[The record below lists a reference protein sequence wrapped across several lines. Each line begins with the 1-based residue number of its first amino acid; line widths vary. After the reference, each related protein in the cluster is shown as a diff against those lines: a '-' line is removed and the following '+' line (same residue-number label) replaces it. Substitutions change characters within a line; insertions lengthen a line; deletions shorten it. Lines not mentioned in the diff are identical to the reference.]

1 MGFWFRYCIHFT
13 SNIQWSDR
21 FINNDD
27 MLIFAGISIE
37 RDDDLGEDSSI
48 GPLFL
53 GLELAPSNVRY
64 VPTTFSQELLTE
76 ADYGAIIGMT
86 LTVMSVI
93 LVLLIAVIRNS
104 ILSFFRISWKIISF
118 DDNFKVSLVVY
129 SKIIRRR
136 TTSIHLGNDV
146 YRTTIDGQ
154 EQLVPLQKY
163 QIDSF
168 QSFAVEENHKLAHLI
183 QTVWL

>member
-1 MGFWFRYCIHFT
+1 MDKVDTWWDFD
-13 SNIQWSDR
+13 S
-21 FINNDD
+21 
-27 MLIFAGISIE
+27 GISIE

-53 GLELAPSNVRY
+53 GQELAPSNVRY
-64 VPTTFSQELLTE
+64 VPTTFSQELLAE

-93 LVLLIAVIRNS
+93 LVLLIAV
-104 ILSFFRISWKIISF
+104 
-118 DDNFKVSLVVY
+118 SLVVY

-136 TTSIHLGNDV
+136 TTSIRLGNDV

-183 QTVWL
+183 QTV

>member
-1 MGFWFRYCIHFT
+1 MDKVDTWWDFD
-13 SNIQWSDR
+13 S
-21 FINNDD
+21 
-27 MLIFAGISIE
+27 GISIE

-64 VPTTFSQELLTE
+64 VPTTFSQELLAE

-93 LVLLIAVIRNS
+93 LVLLIA
-104 ILSFFRISWKIISF
+104 
-118 DDNFKVSLVVY
+118 VSLVVY

-183 QTVWL
+183 QTV

>member
-1 MGFWFRYCIHFT
+1 MDKVDTWWDFD
-13 SNIQWSDR
+13 S
-21 FINNDD
+21 
-27 MLIFAGISIE
+27 GISIE

-64 VPTTFSQELLTE
+64 VPTTFSQELLAE

-93 LVLLIAVIRNS
+93 LVLLIAV
-104 ILSFFRISWKIISF
+104 
-118 DDNFKVSLVVY
+118 SLVVY

-136 TTSIHLGNDV
+136 TTSIRLGNDV

-183 QTVWL
+183 QTV

>member
-1 MGFWFRYCIHFT
+1 MDKVDTWWDFD
-13 SNIQWSDR
+13 S
-21 FINNDD
+21 
-27 MLIFAGISIE
+27 GISIE

-53 GLELAPSNVRY
+53 GLELAPLNVRY
-64 VPTTFSQELLTE
+64 VPTTFSQELLAE

-93 LVLLIAVIRNS
+93 LVLLIA
-104 ILSFFRISWKIISF
+104 
-118 DDNFKVSLVVY
+118 VSLVVY

-183 QTVWL
+183 QTV

>member
-1 MGFWFRYCIHFT
+1 MGYQRRVHGGISYSSTCTRSAIAT
-13 SNIQWSDR
+13 KSDSIMDKVDTWWD
-21 FINNDD
+21 FDS
-27 MLIFAGISIE
+27 GISIE

-64 VPTTFSQELLTE
+64 VPTTFSQELLAE

-93 LVLLIAVIRNS
+93 LVLLIA
-104 ILSFFRISWKIISF
+104 
-118 DDNFKVSLVVY
+118 VSLVVY

-168 QSFAVEENHKLAHLI
+168 QSFAVEETHKLAHLI
-183 QTVWL
+183 QTV

>member
-1 MGFWFRYCIHFT
+1 MDKVDTWWDFD
-13 SNIQWSDR
+13 S
-21 FINNDD
+21 
-27 MLIFAGISIE
+27 GISIE

-64 VPTTFSQELLTE
+64 VPTNFSQELLAE

-93 LVLLIAVIRNS
+93 LVLLIAV
-104 ILSFFRISWKIISF
+104 
-118 DDNFKVSLVVY
+118 SLVVY

-136 TTSIHLGNDV
+136 TTSIRLGNDV

-183 QTVWL
+183 QTV